1 MTNTVSITSP
11 FYNTFL
17 SCILN
22 FYCLICQARIFH
34 HHFSKFQSNLNQLL
48 VVKMMTIVPQTKHA
62 GTKIVLILASFQGTH
77 ALIQPLALLTII
89 NPFALVHSVM
99 KKMLMANVHQVNIAA

>member
-1 MTNTVSITSP
+1 MKLVQ
-11 FYNTFL
+11 
-17 SCILN
+17 ILPKV
-22 FYCLICQARIFH
+22 FQFFCQAKAFD
-34 HHFSKFQSNLNQLL
+34 HHFSKFQSSLNQSL
-48 VVKMMTIVPQTKHA
+48 VVKMTTIVLQTRHV

-99 KKMLMANVHQVNIAA
+99 KKMLMANVHQVNIMA